1 MIIIFL
7 GIDECISNPCITN
20 ASVKMVLIHILAS
33 VRKDL
38 LVMAMELPVAT
49 GNLITD
55 NL

>member
-38 LVMAMELPVAT
+38 LVMELPVQVS
-49 GNLITD
+49 
-55 NL
+55 

>member
-1 MIIIFL
+1 MSVFL
-7 GIDECISNPCITN
+7 IH
-20 ASVKMVLIHILAS
+20 ASQMPRVKMVLIYILAS